1 MAEIEVEV
9 STGESDKS
17 LLQGALTDTAPAGDT
32 ADQAQQ
38 PEVKED
44 ATGRLHGEG
53 GKFVAKEAEK
63 PAATTTDTYGQKV
76 QPAAEAKPVEQ
87 KTEDG
92 QIPSWRHR
100 EEAEARRAAERERD
114 DIRRESADLRRQLDE
129 FRRSQ
134 QKPAEIPDPLEN
146 PDGYRQHFEQTFDQK
161 LRNQEANFSFRLA
174 HREHKETFEKAYSDM
189 VNRAERGD
197 PSIVR
202 SVMGSSDPGEALVR
216 WYRREQ
222 TLTEVGDDPSAYKAR
237 VLEEAMKDPAF
248 QSRVI
253 EAVKGANGANRP
265 AQVTQL
271 PPSLARASG
280 SAVNDASDY
289 DDSDAGLLKSALRR

>member
-1 MAEIEVEV
+1 MAETEVEI
-9 STGESDKS
+9 TAGDDKS

-32 ADQAQQ
+32 GSDQEQ
-38 PEVKED
+38 PKEVKED

-53 GKFVAKEAEK
+53 GKFVPKDKPEPEK
-63 PAATTTDTYGQKV
+63 PIPAQAA
-76 QPAAEAKPVEQ
+76 PEKPGEQ
-87 KTEDG
+87 KTDQDG

-100 EEAEARRAAERERD
+100 EEAEARRAAERRADEAERTAAD
-114 DIRRESADLRRQLDE
+114 FRRRLDE
-129 FRRSQ
+129 LQRAQ

-161 LRNQEANFSFRLA
+161 LRNLEANFSFRSA
-174 HREHKETFEKAYSDM
+174 HREHKETFEKAYTDM

-222 TLTEVGDDPSAYKAR
+222 TLSEVGEDPAAYKAR

-253 EAVKGANGANRP
+253 EAVKNANGATRP

-271 PPSLARASG
+271 PPSLARAAG